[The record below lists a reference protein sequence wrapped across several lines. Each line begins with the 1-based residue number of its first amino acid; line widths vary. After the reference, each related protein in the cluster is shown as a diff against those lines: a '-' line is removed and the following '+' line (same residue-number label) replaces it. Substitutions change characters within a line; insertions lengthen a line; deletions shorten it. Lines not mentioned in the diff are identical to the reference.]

1 MHQSNIFVDDDWN
14 VVSVIDFEF
23 APVQPQQLVGVPHWL
38 SGKSI
43 DELVGPELDE
53 YQVLY
58 DSFVGIL
65 REEEAAIQ
73 QGHAFSE
80 RLMDDWHS
88 GKMWY
93 NAALKSSNGFPIIFE
108 QSLQPRYFP
117 LRMRYSSQPR
127 VATVT
132 RCPAFNYEPFMTY
145 TNFPA
150 CNLKLEILSS
160 ISMKQTFLICSRLS
174 FPLLELGVCLNY

>member
-1 MHQSNIFVDDDWN
+1 MPYHQQNKKHGIIVCLAILSTSQNCIVR
-14 VVSVIDFEF
+14 
-23 APVQPQQLVGVPHWL
+23 WL
-38 SGKSI
+38 DILNLTWSC
-43 DELVGPELDE
+43 
-53 YQVLY
+53 VL
-58 DSFVGIL
+58 
-65 REEEAAIQ
+65 
-73 QGHAFSE
+73 QGRSSHTRHSE
-80 RLMDDWHS
+80 V
-88 GKMWY
+88 KT
-93 NAALKSSNGFPIIFE
+93 LKS
-108 QSLQPRYFP
+108 L

-174 FPLLELGVCLNY
+174 FPLLELSVCLNY